1 MNSGKKESLIPR
13 RGFLKGAT
21 ASGAA
26 FFAPWIVP
34 SSVFGK
40 NSPHNRINVGII
52 GIGRQAKYANL
63 PFFLHAPDAQVVSVC
78 EVDHWRLE
86 NARKQVESY
95 YGKNKAS
102 GTYKGCDVCTDFR
115 EVIDRPDIDV
125 VMISTPDHWHVPM
138 SIAAARAG
146 KDVCLEKPIT
156 MSIREGRALVDA
168 MERYGR
174 VFRVDSEFRSL
185 RVFQRACE
193 LVLNGRIGEVQKIQ
207 VGVPKGDKACEPQQ
221 PMPVPKELE
230 YEMWLGPAP
239 EVPYTLHRVHP
250 RHSYSRPGWMRV
262 RDYCDGM
269 ITNWGAHLVDIAQWG
284 NGTEKTGPVEVQAT
298 GVFPEEGLWNV
309 LLDFEARY
317 RFANGVEM
325 TYTTSKP
332 YVRFQGTEGWI
343 EAAYSG
349 RTLKAEPTSILDET
363 IRPDE
368 IHLRMK
374 PEKRDFL
381 DCVKSRERTLESA
394 EVGHR
399 TTSVCHLGHISI
411 QLGGKKLKWDPDEE
425 RFLNSDAANR
435 LTRRHSLR
443 PPWGNFMEV

>member
-1 MNSGKKESLIPR
+1 MNSEKTKSRLSR
-13 RGFLKGAT
+13 RSMLKRAA

-26 FFAPWIVP
+26 IAAPWIVP
-34 SSVFGK
+34 GSVRGQ
-40 NSPHNRINVGII
+40 NAPSNRINVGMI

-63 PFFLHAPDAQVVSVC
+63 PFFLHASDAHVVSVC
-78 EVDHWRLE
+78 EVDRWRLE

-95 YGKNKAS
+95 YSKNKPG
-102 GTYKGCDVCTDFR
+102 GTYTGCHVCTDFR

-156 MSIREGRALVDA
+156 MSIGEGRALVDA

-174 VFRVDSEFRSL
+174 VFRVDSEFRSI
-185 RVFQRACE
+185 RVFHRACE

-207 VGVPKGDKACEPQQ
+207 VGVPKGDIGCEPQ
-221 PMPVPKELE
+221 PTMSVPKELE
-230 YEMWLGPAP
+230 YDMWLGPAP
-239 EVPYTLHRVHP
+239 NAPYTVRRVHP

-284 NGTEKTGPVEVQAT
+284 NGTERTGPVEVQAT
-298 GVFPEEGLWNV
+298 GKFPEDGLWNV
-309 LLDFEARY
+309 LLDFEAHYRY
-317 RFANGVEM
+317 ANGVEM
-325 TYTTSKP
+325 TYTTSRP

-349 RTLKAEPTSILDET
+349 RSLKAEPDSILDET

-368 IHLRMK
+368 IHLRLK

-381 DCVKSRERTLESA
+381 DCVKSRERTLEDA

-399 TTSVCHLGHISI
+399 TTSVCHLGHMSI
-411 QLGGKKLKWDPDEE
+411 LLGGKRLEWDPAAE

-435 LTRRHSLR
+435 LSRRYALR
-443 PPWGNFMEV
+443 SPWGDFLQA

>member
-1 MNSGKKESLIPR
+1 MNSETKSSKLTRRSL
-13 RGFLKGAT
+13 LKRATTAGAGL
-21 ASGAA
+21 A
-26 FFAPWIVP
+26 APWVVP
-34 SSVFGK
+34 SSVLGQ
-40 NSPHNRINVGII
+40 NSASNRLNVAMI

-63 PFFLHAPDAQVVSVC
+63 PFFLHAPDAHVVAVC

-86 NARKQVESY
+86 NARKQVEKH
-95 YGKNKAS
+95 YGKNKPS
-102 GTYKGCDVCTDFR
+102 GTYQGCQVTTDFR
-115 EVIDRPDIDV
+115 EVIDRPDVDV

-138 SIAAARAG
+138 AIAAARAG

-174 VFRVDSEFRSL
+174 VFRVDSEFRSI
-185 RVFQRACE
+185 RVFHRACE
-193 LVLNGRIGEVQKIQ
+193 LVLNGRIGEVQSIQ
-207 VGVPKGDKACEPQQ
+207 VGVPKGDKACEPQ
-221 PMPVPKELE
+221 PNMPVPQELD

-239 EVPYTLHRVHP
+239 QVPYTRRRVHP

-284 NGTEKTGPVEVQAT
+284 NGTELTGPIEVQAT
-298 GVFPEEGLWNV
+298 GKFPEDGLWNV
-309 LLDFEARY
+309 LLDFEAHYRY
-317 RFANGVEM
+317 ANGVKM
-325 TYTTSKP
+325 TYTTSWP
-332 YVRFQGTEGWI
+332 HVRFEGTEGWV
-343 EAAYSG
+343 EAGYSG
-349 RTLKAEPTSILDET
+349 RTLKAEPESILDET

-368 IHLRMK
+368 IHLRLK

-411 QLGGKKLKWDPDEE
+411 QLGGKKLEWDPDAE
-425 RFLNSDAANR
+425 RFLNSRAANR
-435 LTRRHSLR
+435 LTRRYALK
-443 PPWGNFMEV
+443 PPWGKLVKA